1 MGQRVDFIPCL
12 SGRIAPSIQSFMV
25 FTNQTVQKGIFH
37 THLVHPGTRQQ
48 GMDAQVTR
56 LPAGQGGQLAVQ
68 IVLQGRRGQIHA
80 QRSLHQ
86 DMAFGFVKLHQGPD
100 DHNQGCY
107 LNRVRR
113 GVMIGV
119 ELQGGCNA
127 GIRCC

>member
-1 MGQRVDFIPCL
+1 MGQRVDFIPYL
-12 SGRIAPSIQSFMV
+12 SGRIAPSVQPFMV
-25 FTNQTVQKGIFH
+25 FTNQTVQERIFH
-37 THLVHPGTRQQ
+37 AHLVHPGTRQQ

-100 DHNQGCY
+100 DHNQGCD
-107 LNRVRR
+107 LNRVR
-113 GVMIGV
+113 
-119 ELQGGCNA
+119 
-127 GIRCC
+127 